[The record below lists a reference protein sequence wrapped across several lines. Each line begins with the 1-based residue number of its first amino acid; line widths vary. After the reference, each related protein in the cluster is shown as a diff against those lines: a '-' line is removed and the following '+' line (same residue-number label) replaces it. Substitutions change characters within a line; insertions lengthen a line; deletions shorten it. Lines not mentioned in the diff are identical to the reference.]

1 MSEDL
6 GDRNFLWLWTW
17 VFVAVSSAGYAVVNL
32 LSSTPGKAKGTI
44 GAFRYLVE
52 VALPIG
58 MCALAAWFGFE
69 AWRSGRGTA

>member
-1 MSEDL
+1 MPDDS
-6 GDRNFLWLWTW
+6 GDRNSLWLWTW

-32 LSSTPGKAKGTI
+32 LGSTPAEAEGTTGI
-44 GAFRYLVE
+44 LQFLLE

-69 AWRSGRGTA
+69 EWRRGKDAP